1 MQNID
6 LVITEHDTIYHSIQQ
21 YCTGEKIDEQEL
33 RYTLH
38 EKWLNEFTERKSAD
52 SGLGFD
58 LFAAMKER
66 QFLLEINDKKNK

>member
-6 LVITEHDTIYHSIQQ
+6 LVNIGYKTYYHSIQQ
-21 YCTGEKIDEQEL
+21 LCTGEKIDEQEL
-33 RYTLH
+33 RHTLH

-52 SGLGFD
+52 SGLDFD
-58 LFAAMKER
+58 LFAAMKEQ